1 MTENGMEGVVTS
13 IMPFLKVR
21 LISMAL
27 IVSLQRSNYC
37 WKKTAIFSLDY
48 IWASTKQ
55 DKKSR
60 LESKQA
66 RLIN

>member
-27 IVSLQRSNYC
+27 IVSLQRR
-37 WKKTAIFSLDY
+37 
-48 IWASTKQ
+48 STTVGRRQ
-55 DKKSR
+55 
-60 LESKQA
+60 QYFH
-66 RLIN
+66 